1 MWYIW
6 WFIVYSLY
14 KEEQN
19 VKIFTTSFQSV
30 SWRFSWIT
38 SYRFNLF
45 KSDFGTR
52 HLFESYETWLEFS
65 IFSIDAHKCINT
77 LPKMY
82 TVTFG
87 CERNAL
93 QDVIAASLAFYV
105 PNITSATEKNVV
117 AKFTNRISWTL
128 HETAK
133 CKGFLQAKF

>member
-1 MWYIW
+1 M
-6 WFIVYSLY
+6 
-14 KEEQN
+14 
-19 VKIFTTSFQSV
+19 
-30 SWRFSWIT
+30 
-38 SYRFNLF
+38 
-45 KSDFGTR
+45 
-52 HLFESYETWLEFS
+52 EFS

-87 CERNAL
+87 CKRNAL

>member
-6 WFIVYSLY
+6 WFTVYSLY

-19 VKIFTTSFQSV
+19 VKIFTTSFQSD

-52 HLFESYETWLEFS
+52 YLFESYETWLEFS

-87 CERNAL
+87 CKRNAL